1 MAENAVVNEAKGE
14 TTAEKHPVAHA
25 LEGAGMAQDF
35 IGGTEKILSGD
46 WTEGLLDLA
55 AGGLDIKELI
65 KDPMQALVSM
75 GLGWVIE
82 HVSFLKEPLD
92 WLTGNQDTL
101 DLTVQTWQKI
111 SEHIQK
117 TAEDLTESA
126 RKDCAHW
133 EGAAADEYRA
143 YLQDQINLYVGLSE
157 GAKGVSGLVDICKS
171 ILNVV
176 RTIIRD
182 LIADALAK
190 IIKILTRYPPP
201 AYPAALAAEGVPFAV
216 EKATEAMSWVQKL
229 TRVFQKAMNHIA
241 KLGKLLGDAARYLGR
256 QLAHNTGVVFD
267 NTIKTMREL
276 GTEAGRAAMKD
287 AAKEASQESAKK
299 LGKDV
304 AIEGG
309 KEMGKTILKNW
320 VDGATASDTDPDKQP
335 SGHESAEKNKHDWQE
350 TRISPDGSTRRIS
363 GKID

>member
-1 MAENAVVNEAKGE
+1 MAENSIVEEAKGE
-14 TTAEKHPVAHA
+14 TTAEKHPVTHA

-46 WTEGLLDLA
+46 WTEGLLDMA
-55 AGGLDIKELI
+55 AGGFDVKDLF
-65 KDPMQALVSM
+65 KDPMDTLVSM

-111 SEHIQK
+111 SEHVQQ
-117 TAEDLTESA
+117 TAEALTDSA

-133 EGAAADEYRA
+133 QGDAADEYRA
-143 YLQDQINLYVGLSE
+143 YMQDQIDVYVGLSE

-176 RTIIRD
+176 RTVVRD

-190 IIKILTRYPPP
+190 IVKILTRYPPP

-216 EKATEAMSWVQKL
+216 DKATEAMSWVQKL
-229 TRVFQKAMNHIA
+229 TRIFQKALNHIA

-256 QLAHNTGVVFD
+256 QLVHNTGIVVD
-267 NTIKTMREL
+267 NIGKTL
-276 GTEAGRAAMKD
+276 KNATVDKVKKAVGD
-287 AAKEASQESAKK
+287 AAKEV
-299 LGKDV
+299 GKEV
-304 AIEGG
+304 GIEGG
-309 KEMGKTILKNW
+309 KEMGKTIFKNW
-320 VDGATASDTDPDKQP
+320 IDGATASDTDPDQQP
-335 SGHESAEKNKHDWQE
+335 STGKESPGKNKHDWKE
-350 TRISPDGSTRRIS
+350 TRISPDGGTGRIS
-363 GKID
+363 GSID